1 MRIALIAD
9 IHANLTSLE
18 AVLADIE
25 GESYDGMVCLGD
37 VAATGPQPHEV
48 LMRLRAVGCPV
59 VMGNAD
65 AWLLDPRPPEV
76 SSEEGRKI
84 ADIDLWCAKQLTRR
98 DLEFLESFQPSIE
111 LALPGNQTLL
121 CFHGSPTSNTD
132 IIRSDTPEPELD
144 RMLDGRPA
152 TVMTGGHTH
161 TPMVRRWRDVLLMNP
176 GSVGLPYQV
185 VGAEGQVRTPPWAEY
200 SVLTAE
206 EGRLA
211 VELRRVPVDVYS
223 IVRAALDNG
232 MPHGVWWAGEWSR
245 P

>member
-18 AVLADIE
+18 AVLADLE
-25 GESYDGMVCLGD
+25 RESLDAVVCLGD

-59 VMGNAD
+59 VIGNAD
-65 AWLLDPRPPEV
+65 AWLLDPKPPEV
-76 SSEEGRKI
+76 SSEEAGKI
-84 ADIDLWCAKQLTRR
+84 ADIDLWCAEQLTQR
-98 DLEFLESFQPSIE
+98 DLEFLQSFQPRIE
-111 LALPGNQTLL
+111 LTLPGKQRLL

-132 IIRSDTPEPELD
+132 VIRSDTPEPELD
-144 RMLDGRPA
+144 QLLDGYRA
-152 TVMTGGHTH
+152 AVMAGGHTH
-161 TPMVRRWRDVLLMNP
+161 TPMVRRWRDVLLVNP
-176 GSVGLPYQV
+176 GSVGLPYQA
-185 VGAEGQVRTPPWAEY
+185 VGPEGQVRTPPWAEY
-200 SVLTAE
+200 AVLTAE
-206 EGRLA
+206 GEGLSI
-211 VELRRVPVDVYS
+211 ELRRSPVDVYS